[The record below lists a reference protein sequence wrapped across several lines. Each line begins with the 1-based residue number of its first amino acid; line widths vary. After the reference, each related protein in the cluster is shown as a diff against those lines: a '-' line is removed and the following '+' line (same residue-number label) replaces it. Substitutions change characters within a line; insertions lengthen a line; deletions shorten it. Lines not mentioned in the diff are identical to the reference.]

1 MGTSSA
7 DASNLVIDG
16 GAFRYLGSGDST
28 NRQFTLGSSAGSA
41 LESWGS
47 GAINFTSSAPLTF
60 SAPNT
65 TQTLTLGGTN
75 SDNNTLA
82 AQLVDNGA
90 GVTSLTKANKIGRAS
105 CRERVCQYV

>member
-75 SDNNTLA
+75 RDTTTLA
-82 AQLVDNGA
+82 EQLVANGA
-90 GVTSLTKANKIGRAS
+90 GVTSLTQTNIATWLLTYNGT
-105 CRERVCQYV
+105 